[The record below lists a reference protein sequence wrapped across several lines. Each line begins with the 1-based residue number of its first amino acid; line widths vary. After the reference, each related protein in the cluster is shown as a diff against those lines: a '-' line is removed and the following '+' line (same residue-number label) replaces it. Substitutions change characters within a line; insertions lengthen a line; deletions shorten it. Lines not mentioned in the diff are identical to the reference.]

1 MLILKWIL
9 LAASVVGLAKT
20 DTTITLEGTQLDI
33 TRQTIDGV
41 NVLHI
46 EGSGMYQF
54 THTFGDENVKY
65 SFNQVTTSG
74 QDFLIEGYIIQNY
87 QYDPFFIVI
96 NHEGELIL
104 HERFNDD
111 LDQDILGAYP
121 LNDGYLLHIGSSIS
135 NGQGDLEFYNDELH
149 ILGSEKSHQ
158 TFDEKIT
165 NIEAIEDGYRVY
177 FDFNDVAEV
186 YVRNTQTMYLGSKY
200 EGIQTGE
207 TYTDEVTIHFAGEA
221 TLNGELIEGPYTLV
235 HPGKYTFKFHEHLV
249 NFSLDP
255 KVTGIQMNAIKASDV
270 RIDYTYGQGRL
281 NGELYAPGEIIEGPG
296 EYIFGIYEDNYAY
309 EIPFK
314 INARIDGVMHLQ
326 TYNEPITITYQGEG
340 YLNNEYFES
349 GSTVDEDGTY
359 TLKVF
364 GDHGYLE
371 MVQFKIEMEDTLSKE
386 DWIERS
392 LLGGSFV
399 LAGWFFIR
407 EFRRM
412 RKRSA
417 TP

>member
-9 LAASVVGLAKT
+9 LTASVLGLANT
-20 DTTITLEGTQLDI
+20 DATITLEGTQLDI

-46 EGSGMYQF
+46 EGSGMYHF
-54 THTFGDENVKY
+54 THTFGDETVKY
-65 SFNQVTTSG
+65 SFNQVTTSED
-74 QDFLIEGYIIQNY
+74 DFLIEGYTLENR

-96 NHEGELIL
+96 NHKGELIL
-104 HERFNDD
+104 HERIEDD
-111 LDQDILGAYP
+111 LEQDILGAYP
-121 LNDGYLLHIGSSIS
+121 LKDGYLLHIGSSMP
-135 NGQGDLEFYNDELH
+135 NGQGDLEFFNDELH
-149 ILGSEKSHQ
+149 ILGTETSRQSFE
-158 TFDEKIT
+158 DKIT
-165 NIEAIEDGYRVY
+165 KIESIDDGYLVY
-177 FDFNDVAEV
+177 FDFNDVAQV
-186 YVRNTQTMYLGSKY
+186 YVRTNQQIYLGSKY

-207 TYTDEVTIHFAGEA
+207 TYTDEVTMHFAGEA
-221 TLNGELIEGPYTLV
+221 TLNGEIIKGPYTLV

-255 KVTGIQMNAIKASDV
+255 KVTGIQVNAIKASDV

-281 NGELYAPGEIIEGPG
+281 NGELYAPGERIEGPG
-296 EYIFGIYEDNYAY
+296 EYIFGIYDDNYAY

-314 INARIDGVMHLQ
+314 INARIDGVTHLQ
-326 TYNEPITITYQGEG
+326 TYDEPITITYQGEG
-340 YLNNEYFES
+340 YLNNEYFKS
-349 GSTVDEDGTY
+349 GNTVDEDGTY

-364 GDHGYLE
+364 GENGYLE
-371 MVQFKIEMEDTLSKE
+371 MVQFKIEMEDTLSRE

-399 LAGWFFIR
+399 LAGWFFVR
-407 EFRRM
+407 EFRRT